1 MGVRSAGRGLSR
13 RSRRRATRRS
23 RSSGGGGGEGTLLPS
38 APQLESDGELTASF
52 DPFHL
57 LQPLPLFGRCAV
69 EKAPPECKQM
79 GLFWRATWHS
89 RSK

>member
-13 RSRRRATRRS
+13 PSFSRRS
-23 RSSGGGGGEGTLLPS
+23 RSSGGTLLSP

-57 LQPLPLFGRCAV
+57 LQPLLLFGRCAV

-89 RSK
+89 